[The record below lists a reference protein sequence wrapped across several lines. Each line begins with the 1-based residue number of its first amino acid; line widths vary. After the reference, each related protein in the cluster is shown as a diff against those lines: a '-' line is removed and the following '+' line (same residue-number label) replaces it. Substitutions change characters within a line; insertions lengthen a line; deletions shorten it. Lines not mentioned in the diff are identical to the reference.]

1 MHGDPSTAGGYSPH
15 LQDSGNILPDQLH
28 VVRFSGVGRCSLGV
42 AYRARCPSRFACCVL
57 ARINALNSIT
67 PMPGC
72 SCPACP
78 VATYPMA
85 IMGCELRELRA
96 LALRARAAL
105 LLRLTSSAPQLAI
118 CSSNHAIRYHSH
130 HKCES
135 RHTHTQLPCACQCG
149 AAESGVGGGALRSS
163 FCGIIQTRA

>member
-1 MHGDPSTAGGYSPH
+1 MCAWRPLYRGRVFAAPAGLREHPTA
-15 LQDSGNILPDQLH
+15 DQLH

-85 IMGCELRELRA
+85 IMVCELRELRGAA
-96 LALRARAAL
+96 LAFCVLELR
-105 LLRLTSSAPQLAI
+105 
-118 CSSNHAIRYHSH
+118 C
-130 HKCES
+130 C
-135 RHTHTQLPCACQCG
+135 CA
-149 AAESGVGGGALRSS
+149 
-163 FCGIIQTRA
+163 